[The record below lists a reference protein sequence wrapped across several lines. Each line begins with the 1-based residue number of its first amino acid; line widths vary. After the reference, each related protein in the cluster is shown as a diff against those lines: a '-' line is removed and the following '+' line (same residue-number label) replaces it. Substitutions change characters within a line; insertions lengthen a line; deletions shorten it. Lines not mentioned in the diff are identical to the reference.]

1 MYCTL
6 KLLLGLSKRMEV
18 IQSSNF
24 VAIVKSTHFQLFD
37 ALRPHLYD
45 MVLKIKF
52 EKVYI
57 NCLGQC
63 SKFEP

>member
-1 MYCTL
+1 M
-6 KLLLGLSKRMEV
+6 
-18 IQSSNF
+18 I
-24 VAIVKSTHFQLFD
+24 
-37 ALRPHLYD
+37 YD

-63 SKFEP
+63 SQFESYEFHFRRIHVILSSVVLSHSASLSAEFHASVSVINPH